1 MRDARR
7 HAATRRYPHGRPK
20 RAIEGRSRQ
29 PTEASR
35 VPSNSREH
43 DGFAKVEQGE
53 YGELDEHG
61 PSSSPRQKELYFA
74 TAFLRIDAPVRRF
87 APSFFARGL
96 EAILRRLVVASRRA
110 GLGFAAFFAAGF
122 LAAVLRAAG
131 LRAAG
136 FLAGALRAGAFLAAV
151 LRAAGFFAADLALL
165 TTILLLLDV
174 ERRGMPWRDSV
185 PLTNILQK
193 SVYDL
198 LSKLTTW
205 SI

>member
-1 MRDARR
+1 M
-7 HAATRRYPHGRPK
+7 
-20 RAIEGRSRQ
+20 
-29 PTEASR
+29 
-35 VPSNSREH
+35 PSNSREH

-136 FLAGALRAGAFLAAV
+136 FLAAVLRAAGFLAAALLAGALRAGAFLAAV